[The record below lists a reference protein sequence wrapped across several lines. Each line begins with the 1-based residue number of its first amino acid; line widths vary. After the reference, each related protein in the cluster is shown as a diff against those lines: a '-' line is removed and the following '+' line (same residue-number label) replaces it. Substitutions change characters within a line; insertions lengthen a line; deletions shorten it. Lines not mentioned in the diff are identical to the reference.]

1 MKKSIIIYA
10 DCIAILEELTYE
22 QAGRLFKAILS
33 YVNDE
38 PVTET
43 EGDPAIKMAF
53 KVLKT
58 QIDRD
63 ADKYERICEK
73 RREYGRLGG
82 LKKAESTK
90 SKQKPADATK
100 SKQNL
105 ANLADSENDSDSD
118 SEVTTVTDNTIA
130 PNGALSS
137 ADDLHINFEGL
148 VNFFN
153 SILKKYNSVICQI
166 RDIKG
171 KRRDAV
177 RARSR
182 ERGKKSLAIVF
193 ENAAKSD
200 FLNGKNDRGFI
211 ASFDW
216 LLRPNNFI
224 KVLEGNYDNPVKT
237 GSKPKPQVSIYAEAA
252 EQKNVRLAEQKRVL
266 LSLHEAAQGGD
277 ARAKKLMDGKLQA
290 IISESKQGDSR
301 GLEAKS
307 IVESLRES
315 GILKFYGYN

>member
-43 EGDPAIKMAF
+43 EDDPAIKMAF

-63 ADKYERICEK
+63 AEKYDEICKK
-73 RREYGRLGG
+73 RSEAGKRHKGNQYTRLDE
-82 LKKAESTK
+82 LKKKVEQME
-90 SKQKPADATK
+90 QKFQTGTTGT
-100 SKQNL
+100 
-105 ANLADSENDSDSD
+105 DSDSD
-118 SEVTTVTDNTIA
+118 SENDSELSNDNNIILA
-130 PNGALSS
+130 PYGASS
-137 ADDLHINFEGL
+137 SHDDPINFDGL
-148 VNFFN
+148 VIFFN
-153 SILKKYNSVICQI
+153 STMQKYNSVICQI
-166 RDIKG
+166 KDIKG

-211 ASFDW
+211 ANFDW
-216 LLRPNNFI
+216 LVRPNNFI
-224 KVLEGNYDNPVKT
+224 KVLEGNYNNENNGTNRTSDSAGQRANDAASIVARLLSENKTPVK
-237 GSKPKPQVSIYAEAA
+237 
-252 EQKNVRLAEQKRVL
+252 
-266 LSLHEAAQGGD
+266 
-277 ARAKKLMDGKLQA
+277 
-290 IISESKQGDSR
+290 
-301 GLEAKS
+301 
-307 IVESLRES
+307 
-315 GILKFYGYN
+315 